1 MAKRR
6 ILMFAGCLVI
16 SVVCVTG
23 AFAQVTVSGGFAL
36 SSVADIEISGQGS
49 QGTESDIGAG
59 GNLFVD
65 YLLPISIPLSLG
77 GEVGVDSAA
86 FKYNY
91 GLSLITKDTVIA
103 IPLLLRAAYHF
114 DLLPKLDLY
123 VVGKIG
129 YVIGIWDGETKDKL
143 KSIGASVDDKG
154 GMGFGF
160 DVGAA
165 YYFNS
170 KLGAFAE
177 LGFDQYNLESKITS
191 SEGLYNLTLKAPF
204 NRFLTIGVSGK
215 L

>member
-1 MAKRR
+1 MRR
-6 ILMFAGCLVI
+6 KW
-16 SVVCVTG
+16 G
-23 AFAQVTVSGGFAL
+23 A
-36 SSVADIEISGQGS
+36 GS
-49 QGTESDIGAG
+49 QGVESDIGVG

-65 YLLPISIPLSLG
+65 YLLPIGIPLSLG
-77 GEVGVDSAA
+77 GEVGVDSAS
-86 FKYNY
+86 FKYAGIY
-91 GLSLITKDTVIA
+91 TDTVIA

-129 YVIGIWDGETKDKL
+129 YVIGIWEGETKDMV
-143 KSIGASVDDKG
+143 KSIGASVGDIG
-154 GMGFGF
+154 GIGFGF

-177 LGFDQYNLESKITS
+177 LGFDDYALESEITS
-191 SEGLYNLTLKAPF
+191 SGYNQTLKAPF

-215 L
+215 F